1 METNTRWGKL
11 VEKMGS
17 EEAARLEMAR
27 RGAKSSRN
35 KGKSGGF
42 AALTPEER
50 SEISKKANEAR
61 WGKRDS
67 SNTRDNSDSG
77 DGMGVSE

>member
-1 METNTRWGKL
+1 METNTRWLRL
-11 VEKMGS
+11 VEQMGS
-17 EEAARLEMAR
+17 VEAAKAEMAR

-35 KGKSGGF
+35 KGKGGGF

-50 SEISKKANEAR
+50 SEISRKANEAR

-67 SNTRDNSDSG
+67 STTSNNDNSDSG
-77 DGMGVSE
+77 LGVSE